1 MITSNLCDYGDAQ
14 IHAKATITVPNR
26 AADAAPLNSTNKKV
40 TIKNFA
46 PFTNCISD
54 IRNIQVDDA
63 QDVDKEMPMYD
74 LIEYSDIYLK
84 TSGSLWQY
92 YGDEKTLPMKQ
103 NVIEFSNNNNKSI
116 SFKFKETIT
125 EKIRN
130 GGRKDAEIIIPLKYL
145 SNFLRTLEIPLIN
158 CEISFQLKQSEK
170 CVFVAST
177 EANVKKY
184 KYLFFV

>member
-1 MITSNLCDYGDAQ
+1 MITSNLCDYSDAQ
-14 IHAKATITVPNR
+14 IHAKATVTVPNT

-46 PFTNCISD
+46 PFTNCISNVS
-54 IRNIQVDDA
+54 NIQVDDA
-63 QDVDKEMPMYD
+63 QDVDKEMPMYN

-103 NVIEFSNNNNKSI
+103 NIIEFSNNNNNSI

-125 EKIRN
+125 EKN
-130 GGRKDAEIIIPLKYL
+130 
-145 SNFLRTLEIPLIN
+145 
-158 CEISFQLKQSEK
+158 
-170 CVFVAST
+170 
-177 EANVKKY
+177 KKWWQ
-184 KYLFFV
+184 KRC